1 MPHVLLAIEWLAK
14 LHGLTYV
21 SKKRFE
27 TNSNEDWLGQG
38 LFPKLLTLSIKS
50 NFEILTTFFTVFRS

>member
-38 LFPKLLTLSIKS
+38 LFPKLLTLSIKAL
-50 NFEILTTFFTVFRS
+50 NQILKS